1 MSIRGRLLAL
11 ALGAVVPLVLL
22 GLAMLWVVWG
32 AKEQQLN
39 ESLEQQAELSAVV
52 FDRWLDAQRQP
63 LVTIASY
70 PAEHFREAAA
80 LEADLR
86 AATTRRP
93 HWIDVRVLDARGR
106 VVAAHPSD
114 AGSLPAGLAERLLAE
129 ARSGAAAI
137 ETDWTR
143 GEGRYVLAVAAPIE
157 GGGACIARIDG
168 EALKDLFSG
177 IALPERT
184 PVITLLDSR
193 RRVIYRSQTP
203 ESTLGLDLSDASVL
217 SALGERSSAVITV
230 TSAIDGVERV
240 YGLARAGRTGYV
252 TMVGV
257 SSAILY
263 APVRRQLATYA
274 LISLAVVFGTLTAA
288 LLIARSIARPVR
300 LLGFAAQRFG
310 EGNFS
315 ARAPDGGAD
324 EISRLGV
331 SFNAMAGRL
340 EEREARMAELDSLK
354 SEFVSSVSHELR
366 TPLTTIKALT
376 RLLMRDGLEDAKRR
390 EYLDTIS
397 VECDRQID
405 LVLNLLDLSRLEGG
419 VFRITHERV
428 DVAEL
433 VSSVVK
439 SETRAAEKR
448 RHELRVEPAEEIPRA
463 CADPKALRRVLSNVI
478 ENAIKYTPD
487 GGRVRVAARAE
498 GEEVL
503 VSVTDNGRGI
513 PAEDMPVLFDKFHRG
528 RPAPHSEA
536 MRNATTDDEF
546 LEDADVSGV
555 GLGLYLGRNVMEQ
568 MGGRISVESEV
579 GRGSTFT
586 LHLPAWREGGCDKQP
601 DKENGNGKTVAGR

>member
-1 MSIRGRLLAL
+1 VSIRGRLLAL

-22 GLAMLWVVWG
+22 GLAVLWMVWG

-39 ESLEQQAELSAVV
+39 ESLEQQAELAAVV

-70 PAEHFREAAA
+70 PAGRLNDAAA

-86 AATTRRP
+86 AAAAQRP
-93 HWIDVRVLDARGR
+93 HWIDVRVLDASGR
-106 VVAAHPSD
+106 VLAALPSD
-114 AGSLPAGLAERLLAE
+114 AETLPAGIAEKLMAE
-129 ARSGAAAI
+129 AHGEEAAI

-143 GEGRYVLAVAAPIE
+143 GEGRYVLAVAAPVA

-168 EALKDLFSG
+168 AALKDLFPG
-177 IALPERT
+177 ITLPERA
-184 PVITLLDSR
+184 VVTLLDSR
-193 RRVIYRSQTP
+193 RRVVYRSLTP
-203 ESTLGLDLSDASVL
+203 ESSLGLDLSDAGVL
-217 SALGERSSAVITV
+217 SALGDRATAVVTITS
-230 TSAIDGVERV
+230 TIDGVERV
-240 YGLARAGRTGYV
+240 YGLARAGGTGYV

-257 SSAILY
+257 PSAILY
-263 APVRRQLATYA
+263 APVRRQLATFS
-274 LISLAVVFGTLTAA
+274 LVSLAVVFGTLTAA
-288 LLIARSIARPVR
+288 LLVARSIARPVR
-300 LLGFAAQRFG
+300 LLGFAAQQFG

-315 ARAPDGGAD
+315 ARAPDAGGD

-340 EEREARMAELDSLK
+340 EEREARMAELDRLK
-354 SEFVSSVSHELR
+354 SDFVSGVSHELR

-376 RLLMRDGLEDAKRR
+376 RLLMRDGLDDAKRR
-390 EYLDTIS
+390 EYLETIS

-428 DVAEL
+428 DVSE
-433 VSSVVK
+433 VISSVVK
-439 SETRAAEKR
+439 SETRSAEKR
-448 RHELRVEPAEEIPRA
+448 RHELRVEPFGELPAV
-463 CADPKALRRVLSNVI
+463 CADPKALRRVLSNII

-487 GGRVRVAARAE
+487 GGRIRLSARAE
-498 GEEVL
+498 GDRVL
-503 VSVTDNGRGI
+503 ISVTDNGRGI
-513 PAEDMPVLFDKFHRG
+513 PAKDMPVLFDKFHRG
-528 RPAPHSEA
+528 RPAHHSEA
-536 MRNATTDDEF
+536 MRHATTDAEF

-568 MGGRISVESEV
+568 MGGKISVESEV

-586 LHLPAWREGGCDKQP
+586 LHLPVWRDGGCGKQP
-601 DKENGNGKTVAGR
+601 DEENGDGKTVAGR